1 MPGDQTPAA
10 VGSHMAAAIAAQP
23 VELERLL
30 REREPVERC
39 AAQVAGRHRFVLA
52 GTGTSWHAAEQGAWL
67 LRHAGL
73 DARATQSADL
83 ALDAADLGPD
93 DVLIALTHTGS
104 KRFTPQVV
112 ARARAAGTAVLQI
125 SGRGVDGATLE
136 TVERERSSAYT
147 VSHTATLLRLAQLAT
162 TLGAEFGELDA
173 VPEAARA
180 ALEKPLAVPPPSRVL
195 EFVGGGVNQWT
206 AAEGALKIRE
216 AAYVAAQG
224 LAVEQFLHGP
234 SIALQP
240 GDALVCLDGGG
251 PWSDRLAEVATAAE
265 RAGVPVFRVRETGFG
280 EALSI
285 FPLTLAVQ
293 RIALQ
298 AAETLGTNP
307 DSFGRDVPGRAHWAD
322 VGL

>member
-1 MPGDQTPAA
+1 MASD
-10 VGSHMAAAIAAQP
+10 MAAAIAAQP
-23 VELERLL
+23 VEFERLL

-39 AAQVAGRHRFVLA
+39 AAQVGGRRRFVLA
-52 GTGTSWHAAEQGAWL
+52 GTGTSWHAAEQGAWF
-67 LRHAGL
+67 LRRAGL
-73 DARATQSADL
+73 DASARQSADL
-83 ALDAADLGPD
+83 ALDAPDLGAD
-93 DVLIALTHTGS
+93 DVLVALTHTGS
-104 KRFTPQVV
+104 KRFTPQLID
-112 ARARAAGTAVLQI
+112 RARTAGTAVLQV
-125 SGRGVDGATLE
+125 SARGVEGADLE

-147 VSHTATLLRLAQLAT
+147 VSHTAALLRLAQLAAA
-162 TLGAEFGELDA
+162 LGAELGELDA
-173 VPEAARA
+173 VPAAAREVLA
-180 ALEKPLAVPPPSRVL
+180 KPLAVPPPRRVL

-240 GDALVCLDGGG
+240 HDALVCLDGGG
-251 PWSDRLAEVATAAE
+251 PWSDRLSAVANAAE
-265 RAGVPVFRVRETGFG
+265 LAGVPTFRVRETGLG

-285 FPLTLAVQ
+285 FPLTVAVQ

-298 AAETLGTNP
+298 AAEALGTNP
-307 DSFGRDVPGRAHWAD
+307 DSFGRDVPARAHWAE

>member
-1 MPGDQTPAA
+1 MSSQ
-10 VGSHMAAAIAAQP
+10 MAQAIAAQP

-30 REREPVERC
+30 DERDPVERC
-39 AAQVAGRHRFVLA
+39 ATRVAGRRRFVLA

-67 LRHAGL
+67 LRRAGL
-73 DARATQSADL
+73 DARAYQSADL
-83 ALDAADLGPD
+83 ALDASALGPD

-104 KRFTPQVV
+104 KRLTPQLI
-112 ARARAAGTAVLQI
+112 ARARAGGTAVLQI
-125 SGRGVDGATLE
+125 SARGVEGADLE
-136 TVERERSSAYT
+136 TVERERSAAYT
-147 VSHTATLLRLAQLAT
+147 VSHTAALLRLAQLAAM
-162 TLGAEFGELDA
+162 LGAEFGDLDA
-173 VPEAARA
+173 VPAAVSA
-180 ALEKPLAVPPPSRVL
+180 VLEKPLSVAPPARVL

-234 SIALQP
+234 AIALQP
-240 GDALVCLDGGG
+240 EDAFVGLDGGG
-251 PWSDRLAEVATAAE
+251 PWSDRLAEVTTAAE
-265 RAGVPVFRVRETGFG
+265 RAGASTVRIHETGLG

-285 FPLTLAVQ
+285 FPLTVAVQ
-293 RIALQ
+293 RIALE

-307 DSFGRDVPGRAHWAD
+307 DSFGRGAPGRGHWAD

>member
-1 MPGDQTPAA
+1 MASD
-10 VGSHMAAAIAAQP
+10 MAAAIAAQP
-23 VELERLL
+23 VEFERLL
-30 REREPVERC
+30 RERDPVERC
-39 AAQVAGRHRFVLA
+39 AAQVGGRRRFVLA
-52 GTGTSWHAAEQGAWL
+52 GTGTSWHAAEQGAWF
-67 LRHAGL
+67 LRRAGL
-73 DARATQSADL
+73 DASARQSADL
-83 ALDAADLGPD
+83 ALDAPDLGAD

-104 KRFTPQVV
+104 KRFTPQLIE
-112 ARARAAGTAVLQI
+112 RARTADTAVLQV
-125 SGRGVDGATLE
+125 SARGVEGADLE

-147 VSHTATLLRLAQLAT
+147 VSHTAALLRLAQLAAA
-162 TLGAEFGELDA
+162 LGAELGELDA
-173 VPEAARA
+173 VPAAAREV
-180 ALEKPLAVPPPSRVL
+180 LGKPLAVPPPRRVL

-240 GDALVCLDGGG
+240 QDALVCLDGGG
-251 PWSDRLAEVATAAE
+251 PWSDRLSAVAKAAE
-265 RAGVPVFRVRETGFG
+265 LAGVPTFRVRETGLG

-285 FPLTLAVQ
+285 FPLTVAVQ

-298 AAETLGTNP
+298 AAEALGTNP
-307 DSFGRDVPGRAHWAD
+307 DSFGRDVPARAHWAE

>member
-1 MPGDQTPAA
+1 M
-10 VGSHMAAAIAAQP
+10 GSHMAAAIAAQP

-30 REREPVERC
+30 RDRDPVERC
-39 AAQVAGRHRFVLA
+39 AAQVAGRRRFVLA
-52 GTGTSWHAAEQGAWL
+52 GTGTSWHAAEQGSWL
-67 LRHAGL
+67 IRRGGL
-73 DARATQSADL
+73 DASATQSADL
-83 ALDAADLGPD
+83 ALDAPALGPD
-93 DVLIALTHTGS
+93 DVLIALTHTGA
-104 KRFTPQVV
+104 KRFTPQLV
-112 ARARAAGTAVLQI
+112 ARARARGTTVIQI
-125 SGRGVDGATLE
+125 SARGVEGADLE

-147 VSHTATLLRLAQLAT
+147 VSHTAALLRLAQLADA
-162 TLGAEFGELDA
+162 LGAELGDLDA
-173 VPEAARA
+173 VPAAARA
-180 ALEKPLAVPPPSRVL
+180 ALEKPLAVPVPARVL

-240 GDALVCLDGGG
+240 GDGLVCLDGGG
-251 PWSDRLAEVATAAE
+251 PWSGRLGEVANAAE
-265 RAGVPVFRVRETGFG
+265 RAGVPLLRIREAELG

-285 FPLTLAVQ
+285 FPLTLTVQ